1 LILIICLVLLDVIT
15 SIARYRKHYS
25 QTDVTHPLLETVHND
40 YVVNF
45 KNNSSHKMEEF
56 NGKVKLIYWH
66 SGCPSSFSWF
76 PKIEKIAKQYSDSLE
91 IFVITNQSSKSLDFF
106 TNLNLSNFNFCKGN
120 GRAKEK
126 RFKHHHS
133 SHLVILDKN
142 NILRAYGY
150 QLSQTDSIIK
160 FLVQN
165 QDVPKSLQTE
175 LLFEENTLQY
185 GLKNINNLNFQVT
198 NYNENFQS
206 RASFSTNKFDCTNF
220 SIQNIYSTSLK
231 IPNYRIINL
240 TNGDLNGKSNSEK
253 YCVYYQTKSPYAPM
267 IWQMFFDNRAKR
279 AKVFTDDL
287 KDRIDK
293 EFGLKSS
300 VLKKEVITL
309 ILKDIVTTKN
319 NKLKKLSRK
328 SEYQN
333 DISANSD
340 TTRWFRST
348 KTNLENILSAIEQGI
363 EAPIFIG
370 DFENEK
376 YQIEFSILNRVKYTT
391 EEILKDLE
399 NQGFI
404 FTKEKREIEYLKIE
418 KAAENKM

>member
-1 LILIICLVLLDVIT
+1 
-15 SIARYRKHYS
+15 
-25 QTDVTHPLLETVHND
+25 
-40 YVVNF
+40 
-45 KNNSSHKMEEF
+45 
-56 NGKVKLIYWH
+56 
-66 SGCPSSFSWF
+66 
-76 PKIEKIAKQYSDSLE
+76 
-91 IFVITNQSSKSLDFF
+91 
-106 TNLNLSNFNFCKGN
+106 
-120 GRAKEK
+120 
-126 RFKHHHS
+126 
-133 SHLVILDKN
+133 
-142 NILRAYGY
+142 
-150 QLSQTDSIIK
+150 
-160 FLVQN
+160 
-165 QDVPKSLQTE
+165 
-175 LLFEENTLQY
+175 
-185 GLKNINNLNFQVT
+185 
-198 NYNENFQS
+198 
-206 RASFSTNKFDCTNF
+206 
-220 SIQNIYSTSLK
+220 
-231 IPNYRIINL
+231 
-240 TNGDLNGKSNSEK
+240 
-253 YCVYYQTKSPYAPM
+253 VYYQTKSPYAPM